1 MTQHPV
7 IPLRTTMYAALHS
20 EPVDAP
26 LPAEAALD
34 VDTVVSDL
42 LSSWHNGRA
51 LWERRRGHRRSLE
64 MTIQL
69 QPLDEQTEQPC
80 GQAVV
85 VQTRDIS
92 AAGFSFL
99 HAEPLAFRKVL
110 AEFTRPDGQV
120 ARLVT
125 RLTWCRYRKP
135 GQYESGGRFLAD
147 GAVPS

>member
-1 MTQHPV
+1 M
-7 IPLRTTMYAALHS
+7 PLRTTMHAPLHS
-20 EPVDAP
+20 DPSDDP
-26 LPAEAALD
+26 LPAAVALE
-34 VDTVVSDL
+34 VQSVVSEL
-42 LSSWHNGRA
+42 LSSWHNGHA

-69 QPLDEQTEQPC
+69 HPLDEQTEQPC
-80 GQAVV
+80 GPAIP

-120 ARLVT
+120 SRLVT
-125 RLTWCRYRKP
+125 RLTWCRYRQP

-147 GAVPS
+147 GAMS

>member
-1 MTQHPV
+1 
-7 IPLRTTMYAALHS
+7 
-20 EPVDAP
+20 
-26 LPAEAALD
+26 
-34 VDTVVSDL
+34 
-42 LSSWHNGRA
+42 
-51 LWERRRGHRRSLE
+51 

-69 QPLDEQTEQPC
+69 HPLDEQTEQPC
-80 GQAVV
+80 GPAIP

-120 ARLVT
+120 SRLVT
-125 RLTWCRYRKP
+125 RLTWCRYRQP

-147 GAVPS
+147 GAMS